1 MSPCDPVTDFP
12 DDEIAWLH
20 ENVWLGPA
28 VAQARG
34 VMEAIAEARAD
45 AVVGDTGLFGA
56 MAAAEAS
63 GLPSAA
69 LHSDRLRRHPPA
81 RAGRAAYRA
90 AAREQMAAIDRA
102 VQAEL
107 GVRELEA
114 LGQPAGV

>member
-69 LHSDRLRRHPPA
+69 LHSTVYGDIRRLAPA
-81 RAGRAAYRA
+81 EPAYRA

>member
-1 MSPCDPVTDFP
+1 
-12 DDEIAWLH
+12 
-20 ENVWLGPA
+20 
-28 VAQARG
+28 
-34 VMEAIAEARAD
+34 
-45 AVVGDTGLFGA
+45 
-56 MAAAEAS
+56 MAAAVAS

-69 LHSDRLRRHPPA
+69 LHSTVYDIRRLAPA
-81 RAGRAAYRA
+81 EPAYRA